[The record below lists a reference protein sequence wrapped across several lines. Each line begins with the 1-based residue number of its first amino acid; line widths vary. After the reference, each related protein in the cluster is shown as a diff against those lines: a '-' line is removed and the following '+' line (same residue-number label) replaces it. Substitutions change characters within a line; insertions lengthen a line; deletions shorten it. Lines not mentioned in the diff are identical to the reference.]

1 MPNLNS
7 CNLIGHLGKDAE
19 INKTDAGKTIVNLSL
34 AVSSGWGEY
43 KRTAWTRISVFGKNA
58 EWIAADGAKKGD
70 LCIVINAEYRVD
82 DVEKGDKIE
91 RYHSCN
97 VGGIGQNCRIVPRNS
112 DDRAEEQDERRFKSR
127 KEDNTPEPE
136 GTNENNKE
144 NFDDLP
150 F

>member
-7 CNLIGHLGKDAE
+7 CNLIGNLGKDAE
-19 INKTDAGKTIVNLSL
+19 VNKTSAGKTIVNLSL

-58 EWIAADGAKKGD
+58 EWIEKDGAYKGD
-70 LCIVINAEYRVD
+70 LCIVSNAEYRVD

-91 RYHSCN
+91 RYHSFV
-97 VGGIGQNCRIVPRNS
+97 VGGIGQNCWIIPRNS
-112 DDRAEEQDERRFKSR
+112 GEKEEEQGEVQAKAQ
-127 KEDNTPEPE
+127 KEAPS
-136 GTNENNKE
+136 
-144 NFDDLP
+144 FDDDMP